1 MCWAVTYDRS
11 KRLKPIIVDTGL
23 YLLEKHEIFYA
34 TQKRELPNA
43 FRLFSGMCFISDFF
57 LFSFLVLPALH
68 FSNADQVKMMLLNIG
83 ANVKCMSIVYILD

>member
-1 MCWAVTYDRS
+1 MLKFLNVDSLMCWDVNFYRS

-43 FRLFSGMCFISDFF
+43 FRLFSGMCLYPTLFF
-57 LFSFLVLPALH
+57 MVL
-68 FSNADQVKMMLLNIG
+68 
-83 ANVKCMSIVYILD
+83 